1 MSDVFVECL
10 VKKIPTG
17 VERLLQWGGALLLAV
32 AGVVLILWGGL
43 YFLTLLL
50 ALACFVGAY
59 YVFTLFQ
66 TEYEYAVTNG
76 EVDFDRITA
85 KRSRKRLLTVKCSQ
99 VEGFGRYR
107 PGMKP
112 PAGVQKVLFL
122 GRSPSG
128 ENQFYFVVPRPEQGK
143 LLVVFQG
150 EAKCL
155 RAIRPYLPRRVVEP
169 GTWESVHEN

>member
-1 MSDVFVECL
+1 MKIIDMLTANRENGPELRKSRWIWVLMVLFEVFSVWMC
-10 VKKIPTG
+10 
-17 VERLLQWGGALLLAV
+17 
-32 AGVVLILWGGL
+32 
-43 YFLTLLL
+43 
-50 ALACFVGAY
+50 
-59 YVFTLFQ
+59 
-66 TEYEYAVTNG
+66 VT
-76 EVDFDRITA
+76 
-85 KRSRKRLLTVKCSQ
+85 
-99 VEGFGRYR
+99 
-107 PGMKP
+107 
-112 PAGVQKVLFL
+112 GVQKVLFL